1 MTAFGHNTETGEL
14 ALEEKLVSLNR
25 VQKVHKGGRTLR
37 WNALVVVGDGQGS
50 VGVGLGKSSEVPI
63 AIRKG
68 AEEAKK
74 NLTKIAMLGSTI
86 PHAVE
91 SRYGAARVLLKPASP
106 GTGVIAGGA
115 VRAVV
120 EAAGIRDIL
129 SKSLGSSNPI
139 NIARAALYG
148 LQRLR
153 TARDVAAVRG
163 RKPEDIAERYHLEA
177 LRTEPE
183 VSEETAE
190 SEQGDE
196 DTT

>member
-1 MTAFGHNTETGEL
+1 MTAFSGRQGVGES

-37 WNALVVVGDGQGS
+37 WSALVVVGDGQGS
-50 VGVGLGKSSEVPI
+50 VGVGLGKATEVPI

-74 NLTKIAMLGSTI
+74 NLAEMALLGSTI

-91 SRYGAARVLLKPASP
+91 ARYGAARVILKPASP

-129 SKSLGSSNPI
+129 SKSIGSNNPI
-139 NIARAALYG
+139 NIARATVQG
-148 LQRLR
+148 LASLR
-153 TARDVAAVRG
+153 TVREVAAERG
-163 RKPEDIAERYHLEA
+163 RRPEEIADRYHLVA
-177 LRTEPE
+177 MR
-183 VSEETAE
+183 ETAE
-190 SEQGDE
+190 AQQAAADD
-196 DTT
+196 DTEETE